1 MNELNI
7 RKKLKAKG
15 AFTLI
20 ELIVVIII
28 IGVLASLALPR
39 FFRTVEYS
47 RASEALQN
55 LSTLRQSMQR
65 CYLRAS
71 SYLTCSPL
79 NDATFAGLDVENP
92 NNVAAANRLFA
103 YDTSASAATTFTVRA
118 TRNTNAGGDGT
129 STVTLTDAGVRAGTG
144 PFSGI

>member
-1 MNELNI
+1 MTRI
-7 RKKLKAKG
+7 LKVRG

-39 FFRTVEYS
+39 FFRTVE
-47 RASEALQN
+47 RARAAEALQN

-65 CYLRAS
+65 CYLRLG
-71 SYLTCSPL
+71 SYSTCSAAA
-79 NDATFAGLDVENP
+79 DSTFTNLDVESP

-118 TRNTNAGGDGT
+118 LRNTLVGGDGT
-129 STVTLTDAGVRAGTG
+129 SSVTLTDTGVRTGTG
-144 PFSGI
+144 PFAGI